1 MVFGFKTEK
10 KSGSGNGRKRENNN
24 DDDDDDDTKTK
35 GRKGRDDY
43 PGATKHH
50 VCHPDLKAGD
60 QCPECHKGKLKLD
73 KPGVDYHW
81 QGTTPIRLDIYLL
94 ERFICP
100 NCKTTFTAPSPV
112 ADTAKTVDDSDS
124 HEDHKV
130 ARVDRNASAN
140 TMVALLRFWYGVPHY
155 RLEKIQ
161 GNLGIG
167 LASGTQ
173 YQMLYQVYLAAV
185 IIYEQLIYLAAQ
197 GSMLQ
202 TDDTSITIL
211 DWLRGLGPPGAD
223 GETKLKKGKTT
234 AVISHAEDRSP
245 IVLYLTSGLSAGK
258 ELQEVLTNRESDAAF
273 LYLCDGLSANSL
285 GKDRLYIQAFCLD
298 HARRKFWD
306 LIDSYPQHCEYL
318 IELLGT
324 VYHNDEQTKKLKMN
338 AVERRDYHKKH
349 SSEPM
354 RKIGEYLQ
362 KNLDNGNFEENGE
375 LGDAA
380 NYMLDRW
387 SGFNE
392 FLHTPGIPIS
402 NADCE
407 RMIKA
412 IIRHR
417 KNSLFYK
424 TDNGALVGDV
434 LQSIIATCIK
444 AGKNP
449 AKYLDLLQENKS
461 EVRKNPMAFLPWTV
475 ELD

>member
-1 MVFGFKTEK
+1 M
-10 KSGSGNGRKRENNN
+10 
-24 DDDDDDDTKTK
+24 
-35 GRKGRDDY
+35 
-43 PGATKHH
+43 
-50 VCHPDLKAGD
+50 KAGD
-60 QCPECHKGKLKLD
+60 QCPECLKGKLKLD

-100 NCKTTFTAPSPV
+100 DCKTTFTAPSPV

-130 ARVDRNASAN
+130 ARIDRNASAN

-173 YQMLYQVYLAAV
+173 YKMLYQVYLAAV

-197 GSMLQ
+197 GSLLQ

-234 AVISHAEDRSP
+234 TEISHAEDRSP
-245 IVLYLTSGLSAGK
+245 IVLYLTGGLSAGK
-258 ELQEVLTNRESDAAF
+258 ELQEVLTNRESDDAF
-273 LYLCDGLSANSL
+273 LYLCDALAANSL
-285 GKDRLYIQAFCLD
+285 GKDRIHIQAFCLD

-306 LIDSYPQHCEYL
+306 LIDAYPQHCDYL
-318 IELLGT
+318 IDLFGM
-324 VYHNDEQTKKLKMN
+324 VYDNDKQTKKLKMN
-338 AVERRDYHKKH
+338 AVERHDYHKKH

-354 RKIGEYLQ
+354 RLIGEYLQ

-375 LGDAA
+375 LGEAA

-392 FLHTPGIPIS
+392 FLHTPGVPIS

-407 RMIKA
+407 RMVKA

-449 AKYLDLLQENKS
+449 AKYLNLLQENKS
-461 EVRKNPMAFLPWTV
+461 EVRKNPMAFLPWNAA
-475 ELD
+475 LDI